1 MDENFLD
8 WRLDCLAKLLW
19 RVPATDDDDDADSKD
34 DGERGGG
41 QTWHRITR
49 EEVKVLRGQVV

>member
-8 WRLDCLAKLLW
+8 WRLDCLVKPLW
-19 RVPATDDDDDADSKD
+19 RVPATDDDADADSKD

-41 QTWHRITR
+41 QTWQRITR